1 MALQGTC
8 RDVSDVAVIDLSG
21 KITLGEGSSMV
32 RKMIRELVEQ
42 GRRKILI
49 NLEEVD
55 YIDSAGIGE
64 MVGAYTIVRGA
75 QGELKLI
82 NLTKRVKDLL
92 QITRLLTVFD
102 VSDDEAAA
110 VRSFK

>member
-42 GRRKILI
+42 GRLKILI
-49 NLEEVD
+49 NLGDVD

-64 MVGAYTIVRGA
+64 MVGAYTIVRSA
-75 QGELKLI
+75 KGELKLI
-82 NLTKRVKDLL
+82 NLTKRVKDLM

-110 VRSFK
+110 VRSFR

>member
-1 MALQGTC
+1 
-8 RDVSDVAVIDLSG
+8 VAVIDLSG
-21 KITLGEGSSMV
+21 KITLGEGSSMI
-32 RKMIRELVEQ
+32 RKMIRELIEQ

-82 NLTKRVKDLL
+82 NLTKRVKDLM

-102 VSDDEAAA
+102 VSDDEATA
-110 VRSFK
+110 VRSFKSAEK

>member
-1 MALQGTC
+1 
-8 RDVSDVAVIDLSG
+8 VSDVAVIDLSG

-32 RKMIRELVEQ
+32 RRMIRELIDQ
-42 GRRKILI
+42 GRRKILL

-64 MVGAYTIVRGA
+64 MVGAYTIVRSA
-75 QGELKLI
+75 NAELKLI
-82 NLTKRVKDLL
+82 NLTQRVKDLM